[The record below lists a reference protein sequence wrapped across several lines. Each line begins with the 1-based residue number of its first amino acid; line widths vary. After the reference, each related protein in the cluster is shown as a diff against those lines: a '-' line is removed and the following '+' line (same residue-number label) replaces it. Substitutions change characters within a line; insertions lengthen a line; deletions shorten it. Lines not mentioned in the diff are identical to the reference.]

1 MFLYAQSSM
10 TPDIQFPMRVFYDA
24 SCPLCREE
32 MAIIQANSNGADF
45 DLIDCSPV
53 EFFDAQAAQ
62 QGITRADMMRLIYA
76 QGADSKWLIG
86 VDVFVAAYQR
96 VGLSNVAAFWGNRY
110 LSPVLRALYPTL
122 AKYRQGL
129 SKLGANKIYSYF
141 VARAAKKAAKHR
153 CTDDRC
159 EL

>member
-1 MFLYAQSSM
+1 
-10 TPDIQFPMRVFYDA
+10 MRIFYDA

-32 MAIIQANSNGADF
+32 MAIIESKSKGSDF
-45 DLIDCSPV
+45 ALIDCSPK
-53 EFFDAQAAQ
+53 EFSDAQAAQ
-62 QGITRADMMRLIYA
+62 HGITRSDMMRLIYA
-76 QGADSKWLIG
+76 QGADGQWLIG
-86 VDVFVAAYQR
+86 VDVFVAAYER

-110 LSPVLRALYPTL
+110 LSPLLRALYPTL

-141 VARAAKKAAKHR
+141 VMRAAKKAVKHR
-153 CTDDRC
+153 CMDDHC

>member
-1 MFLYAQSSM
+1 MSS
-10 TPDIQFPMRVFYDA
+10 PSQFPMRVFYDA
-24 SCPLCREE
+24 SCRLCREE
-32 MAIIQANSNGADF
+32 MAIIEAKSNGHDF
-45 DLIDCSPV
+45 DLVDCSPAD
-53 EFFDAQAAQ
+53 FFDAQATK

-76 QGADSKWLIG
+76 QGADGKWLVG
-86 VDVFVAAYQR
+86 VDVFVAAYER
-96 VGLSNVAAFWGNRY
+96 VGLSNIAAFWGNRF

-141 VARAAKKAAKHR
+141 VVLAAKNAVKHR
-153 CTDDRC
+153 CTDDHC